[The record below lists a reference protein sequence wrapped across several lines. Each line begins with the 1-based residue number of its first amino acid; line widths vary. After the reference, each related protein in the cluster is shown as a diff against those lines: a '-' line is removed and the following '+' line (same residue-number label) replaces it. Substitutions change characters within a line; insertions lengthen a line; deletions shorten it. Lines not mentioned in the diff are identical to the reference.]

1 MANYNGKTNNE
12 LKEELSSKTLELM
25 LFREMVVNQ
34 EFIGRL
40 SDVVDF
46 RWFRTPHIRLMAEF
60 AIGYFRKYG
69 GLVSKDLIESVIQRR
84 NENQVIE
91 ANKIDLNAALYDFNK
106 AKELDL
112 GSMDKSVQMSKIQE
126 YVKQEAM
133 RNALLD
139 SASSLESKDTDGLI
153 DKTLKK
159 FDDIQKIL
167 FEELDFGVEMSAEEV
182 DKSMQDHMDFLTNPS
197 ARIPT
202 LWNCLDDVTHG
213 GFYKDGK
220 FLGVFMAQAGL
231 GKSNILANL
240 GYNFL
245 KQNLKVS
252 VISMEMSQNVYL
264 RRFDSLISKI
274 DIDELGLS
282 SMIGQLKDKVERFY
296 KQDHPGARLNIKE
309 FPPNSK
315 SAKNLGQYV
324 EELVSAKGWKPDVLI
339 VDYLNLLKPNAGSS
353 RGESTMYEDGKTVSE
368 ELRKLSYD
376 LAIPIITAVQC
387 NSSGFNTADIGMQN
401 IAESRGIAHT
411 ADFIAGLYQ
420 TEDEQMDGVFHMK
433 ILKSRLGEN
442 KNLKFE
448 FDKHTM
454 EFRDIND
461 VVDIDMAKETVINST
476 TSTISEQNKRNSIR
490 PDKCKV
496 DDIEMDLFG
505 SDLGMP

>member
-1 MANYNGKTNNE
+1 MADNNSKSSSNGF
-12 LKEELSSKTLELM
+12 KEELSSKTLELM
-25 LFREMVVNQ
+25 LFREMIVNQ
-34 EFIGRL
+34 EFLGRL

-60 AIGYFRKYG
+60 AVGYFRKYG
-69 GLVSKDLIESVIQRR
+69 GLVSRDLVESMIQRR

-106 AKELDL
+106 AKDLDL
-112 GSMDKSVQMSKIQE
+112 GSMEKAAQISKIQE

-139 SASSLESKDTDGLI
+139 SATSLESKDTDGLI
-153 DKTLKK
+153 EKTLKK

-167 FEELDFGVEMSAEEV
+167 FEEIDFGVEMSAEEV
-182 DKSMQDHMDFLTNPS
+182 DASLEDHIDFLTNPS

-202 LWNCLDDVTHG
+202 LWECLDDATHG

-245 KQNLKVS
+245 RQNLKVV

-282 SMIGQLKDKVERFY
+282 SMVGQLKDKVERFY
-296 KQDHPGARLNIKE
+296 KFDYPGARLNIKE
-309 FPPNSK
+309 YPPNSK
-315 SAKNLGQYV
+315 SAKNLEQYV
-324 EELVSAKGWKPDVLI
+324 EELVVAKGWKPDVLI
-339 VDYLNLLKPNAGSS
+339 IDYLNLLKPNGGSS
-353 RGESTMYEDGKTVSE
+353 KGDASLYEDGKIVSE
-368 ELRKLSYD
+368 QLRKLSYD
-376 LAIPIITAVQC
+376 LQIPVITAVQC

-420 TEDEQMDGVFHMK
+420 TEDEQVQGVFHMK
-433 ILKSRLGEN
+433 ILKSRLGES

-461 VVDIDMAKETVINST
+461 VVDSDEAKEVVASSTNS
-476 TSTISEQNKRNSIR
+476 NLVVKK
-490 PDKCKV
+490 PVGLPKCQI
-496 DDIEMDLFG
+496 DDIENDLLFKN
-505 SDLGMP
+505 DLGMP

>member
-1 MANYNGKTNNE
+1 MANYNGKTQSAF
-12 LKEELSSKTLELM
+12 KEELSSKTLELM
-25 LFREMVVNQ
+25 LFREMLVNQ
-34 EFIGRL
+34 EFLGRL

-60 AIGYFRKYG
+60 AVGYFRKYG
-69 GLVSKDLIESVIQRR
+69 GLVSRDMMESVIQRR

-91 ANKIDLNAALYDFNK
+91 ANKIDINTALYDFNK

-112 GSMDKSVQMSKIQE
+112 GSMDKATQISKIQE

-139 SASSLESKDTDGLI
+139 SAENLEKKDTDGVVEN
-153 DKTLKK
+153 TLKK

-167 FEELDFGVEMSAEEV
+167 FEEMDFGVEMSAEEV
-182 DKSMQDHMDFLTNPS
+182 EDSMEEHIDYLTNPA
-197 ARIPT
+197 ARIASG
-202 LWNCLDDVTHG
+202 WNCLDEITHG
-213 GFYKDGK
+213 GFFKDGK

-245 KQNLKVS
+245 RQNLKVA

-274 DIDELGLS
+274 DIDSLGLS
-282 SMIGQLKDKVERFY
+282 SMVGQLKEKITKFY
-296 KQDHPGARLNIKE
+296 KFDYPGARLNVKE
-309 FPPNSK
+309 FAPNSK
-315 SAKNLGQYV
+315 SSKNIEQYV
-324 EELVSAKGWKPDVLI
+324 EELVVAKGWKPDVLI
-339 VDYLNLLKPNAGSS
+339 IDYLNLLKPNASSS
-353 RGESTMYEDGKTVSE
+353 RADSTMYEDGKVVSE
-368 ELRKLSYD
+368 ELRAMSYH
-376 LAIPIITAVQC
+376 LQIPVLTAVQC

-433 ILKSRLGEN
+433 ILKSRLGD
-442 KNLKFE
+442 KANLKFE

-454 EFRDIND
+454 EFKDIND
-461 VVDIDMAKETVINST
+461 VMDSDAAKETVANST
-476 TSTISEQNKRNSIR
+476 GSNLVKKQIGLTRCQ
-490 PDKCKV
+490 V
-496 DDIEMDLFG
+496 DDEDLFKN
-505 SDLGMP
+505 DLGMP

>member
-1 MANYNGKTNNE
+1 MTNNKPTFF
-12 LKEELSSKTLELM
+12 KEELSEKTLELM
-25 LFREMVVNQ
+25 LFREMIVNSD
-34 EFIGRL
+34 FIGRI
-40 SDVVDF
+40 SEVVDF
-46 RWFRTPHIRLMAEF
+46 RWFRTPHIQFMARF
-60 AIGYFRKYG
+60 AVNYFKKYG
-69 GLVSKDLIESVIQRR
+69 ILATRDIMESVIQKV

-91 ANKIDLNAALYDFNK
+91 ANKIDINAAMFDFNK
-106 AKELDL
+106 ATTLNL
-112 GSMDKSVQMSKIQE
+112 GEMSDKDRMAKIQE

-139 SASSLESKDTDGLI
+139 SATDLERKNTDGLVES
-153 DKTLKK
+153 TLKK
-159 FDDIQKIL
+159 FDDIQKL
-167 FEELDFGVEMSAEEV
+167 VFEELDFGVEMSADEV
-182 DKSMQDHMDFLTNPS
+182 DASLEDHIDFLTNPS

-213 GFYKDGK
+213 GFFKDGK

-245 KQNLKVS
+245 KQNLKVV

-274 DIDELGLS
+274 DIDDLGLS
-282 SMIGQLKDKVERFY
+282 SMVGQLKDKVERFY
-296 KQDHPGARLNIKE
+296 KQDYPGARLNIKE

-315 SAKNLGQYV
+315 SAKSLGQYV
-324 EELVSAKGWKPDVLI
+324 EELVVARGWKPDVLI
-339 VDYLNLLKPNAGSS
+339 VDYLNLLKPNVGASH
-353 RGESTMYEDGKTVSE
+353 GETTMYEDGKTVSE

-376 LAIPIITAVQC
+376 LSIPIITAVQC

-420 TEDEQMDGVFHMK
+420 TEDEQMEGVFHMK
-433 ILKSRLGEN
+433 ILKSRLGES

-448 FDKHTM
+448 FNKHTM
-454 EFRDIND
+454 EFTDIND
-461 VVDIDMAKETVINST
+461 VDDGSEAVKESVEPSKQQSTNSLT
-476 TSTISEQNKRNSIR
+476 PVRCE
-490 PDKCKV
+490 V
-496 DDIEMDLFG
+496 DDKDLFMG
-505 SDLGMP
+505 DLGMP

>member
-1 MANYNGKTNNE
+1 MANYNGKTQSAF
-12 LKEELSSKTLELM
+12 KEELSSKTLELM
-25 LFREMVVNQ
+25 LFREMLVNQ
-34 EFIGRL
+34 EFLGRL

-60 AIGYFRKYG
+60 AVGYFRKYG
-69 GLVSKDLIESVIQRR
+69 GLVSRDLMESVIQRR

-91 ANKIDLNAALYDFNK
+91 ANKIDINTALYDFNK

-112 GSMDKSVQMSKIQE
+112 GSMDKATQISKIQE

-139 SASSLESKDTDGLI
+139 SAENLEKKDTDGVVEN
-153 DKTLKK
+153 TLKK

-167 FEELDFGVEMSAEEV
+167 FEEMDFGVEMSADEVEDSMEEHI
-182 DKSMQDHMDFLTNPS
+182 DYLTNPA
-197 ARIPT
+197 ARIASG
-202 LWNCLDDVTHG
+202 WNCLDEITHG
-213 GFYKDGK
+213 GFFKDGK

-245 KQNLKVS
+245 RQNLKVA

-274 DIDELGLS
+274 DIDSLGLS
-282 SMIGQLKDKVERFY
+282 SMVGQLKEKITKFY
-296 KQDHPGARLNIKE
+296 KFDYPGARLNVKE
-309 FPPNSK
+309 LAPNSK
-315 SAKNLGQYV
+315 SSKNIEQYV
-324 EELVSAKGWKPDVLI
+324 EELVVAKGWKPDVLI
-339 VDYLNLLKPNAGSS
+339 IDYLNLLKPNASSS
-353 RGESTMYEDGKTVSE
+353 RADTTMYEDGKVVSE
-368 ELRKLSYD
+368 ELRAMSYH
-376 LAIPIITAVQC
+376 LQIPVLTAVQC

-433 ILKSRLGEN
+433 ILKSRLGD
-442 KNLKFE
+442 KANLKFE

-454 EFRDIND
+454 EFKDIND
-461 VVDIDMAKETVINST
+461 VIDSDSAKETVANST
-476 TSTISEQNKRNSIR
+476 GSNLVKKQIGLTRCQ
-490 PDKCKV
+490 V
-496 DDIEMDLFG
+496 DDEDLFKN
-505 SDLGMP
+505 DLGMP

>member
-1 MANYNGKTNNE
+1 MANYNGKTGGE

-25 LFREMVVNQ
+25 LFREMIVNQ
-34 EFIGRL
+34 EFLGRL

-60 AIGYFRKYG
+60 AVGYFRKYG
-69 GLVSKDLIESVIQRR
+69 GLVSRDLIESVIQRR

-106 AKELDL
+106 ARDLDL
-112 GSMDKSVQMSKIQE
+112 GSMDKAVQMSKIQE

-167 FEELDFGVEMSAEEV
+167 FEEIDFGVEMSADEV
-182 DKSMQDHMDFLTNPS
+182 DASLEDHIDFLTNPS

-213 GFYKDGK
+213 GFFKDGK

-245 KQNLKVS
+245 RQNLKVA

-282 SMIGQLKDKVERFY
+282 SMVGQLKDKVERFY
-296 KQDHPGARLNIKE
+296 KSEYPGARLNIKE

-315 SAKNLGQYV
+315 SAKNLEQYV
-324 EELVSAKGWKPDVLI
+324 EELVVAKGWKPDVLI
-339 VDYLNLLKPNAGSS
+339 VDYLNLLKPNGGSS
-353 RGESTMYEDGKTVSE
+353 KGDASLYEDGKIVSE
-368 ELRKLSYD
+368 QLRALSYQ
-376 LAIPIITAVQC
+376 LQIPVLTAVQC

-420 TEDEQMDGVFHMK
+420 TEDEQMEGVFHMK
-433 ILKSRLGEN
+433 ILKSRLGES

-461 VVDIDMAKETVINST
+461 VVDTDMAKETVVNST
-476 TSTISEQNKRNSIR
+476 NSTLAENKKRNPIG

-496 DDIEMDLFG
+496 DDVEKDLFG
-505 SDLGMP
+505 NDLGMP

>member
-1 MANYNGKTNNE
+1 MANYNGKSDNVF
-12 LKEELSSKTLELM
+12 KEELSSKTLELM
-25 LFREMVVNQ
+25 LFREMIVNQ
-34 EFIGRL
+34 EFLGRL

-60 AIGYFRKYG
+60 AVGYFRKYG
-69 GLVSKDLIESVIQRR
+69 GLVSRDLVESMIQRR

-91 ANKIDLNAALYDFNK
+91 ANKIDLNTALYDFNK

-112 GSMDKSVQMSKIQE
+112 GSMEKAAQISKIQE

-139 SASSLESKDTDGLI
+139 SATSLESKDTDGLI
-153 DKTLKK
+153 EKTLKK
-159 FDDIQKIL
+159 FDDIQRIL
-167 FEELDFGVEMSAEEV
+167 FEEIDFGVEMSAEEV
-182 DKSMQDHMDFLTNPS
+182 DASLEDHIDFLTNPS

-213 GFYKDGK
+213 GFFKDGK

-245 KQNLKVS
+245 RQNLKVA

-282 SMIGQLKDKVERFY
+282 SMVGQLKEKVERFY
-296 KQDHPGARLNIKE
+296 KFDYPGARLNIKE

-315 SAKNLGQYV
+315 SAKNLEQYV
-324 EELVSAKGWKPDVLI
+324 EELVVAKGWKPDVLI
-339 VDYLNLLKPNAGSS
+339 IDYLNLLKPNGGSS
-353 RGESTMYEDGKTVSE
+353 KGDASLYEDGKIVSE
-368 ELRKLSYD
+368 QLRALSYH
-376 LAIPIITAVQC
+376 LQIPVLTAVQC

-420 TEDEQMDGVFHMK
+420 TEDEQVQGVFHMK
-433 ILKSRLGEN
+433 ILKSRLGES

-454 EFRDIND
+454 EFRDINEVGSAPTNID
-461 VVDIDMAKETVINST
+461 NPTTIKSDEVDAAL
-476 TSTISEQNKRNSIR
+476 QNMFK
-490 PDKCKV
+490 DEV
-496 DDIEMDLFG
+496 
-505 SDLGMP
+505 GMP

>member
-1 MANYNGKTNNE
+1 MANYNGKSDNVF
-12 LKEELSSKTLELM
+12 KEELSSKTLELM
-25 LFREMVVNQ
+25 LFREMIVNQ
-34 EFIGRL
+34 EFLGRL

-60 AIGYFRKYG
+60 AVGYFRKYG
-69 GLVSKDLIESVIQRR
+69 GLVSRDLVESMIQRR

-91 ANKIDLNAALYDFNK
+91 ANKIDLNTALYDFNK

-112 GSMDKSVQMSKIQE
+112 GSMEKAAQISKIQE

-139 SASSLESKDTDGLI
+139 SATSLESKDTDGLI
-153 DKTLKK
+153 EKTLKK
-159 FDDIQKIL
+159 FDDIQRIL
-167 FEELDFGVEMSAEEV
+167 FEEIDFGVEMSAEEV
-182 DKSMQDHMDFLTNPS
+182 DASLEDHIDFLTNPS

-213 GFYKDGK
+213 GFFKDGK

-245 KQNLKVS
+245 RQNLKVA

-282 SMIGQLKDKVERFY
+282 SMVGQLKEKVERFY
-296 KQDHPGARLNIKE
+296 KFDYPGARLNIKE

-315 SAKNLGQYV
+315 SAKNLEQYV
-324 EELVSAKGWKPDVLI
+324 EELVVAKGWKPDVLI
-339 VDYLNLLKPNAGSS
+339 IDYLNLLKPNGGSS
-353 RGESTMYEDGKTVSE
+353 KGDASLYEDGKIVSE
-368 ELRKLSYD
+368 QLRALSYH
-376 LAIPIITAVQC
+376 LQIPVLTAVQC

-420 TEDEQMDGVFHMK
+420 TEDEQVQGVFHMK
-433 ILKSRLGEN
+433 ILKSRLGES

-461 VVDIDMAKETVINST
+461 VVDTPEAKEVVANST
-476 TSTISEQNKRNSIR
+476 NSNLVKK
-490 PDKCKV
+490 PLGLPKCQV
-496 DDIEMDLFG
+496 DDIEADILFKN
-505 SDLGMP
+505 DLGMP

>member
-1 MANYNGKTNNE
+1 MANYNEKSQTGMF
-12 LKEELSSKTLELM
+12 KEELSSKTLELM
-25 LFREMVVNQ
+25 LFKEMLVNQ

-40 SDVVDF
+40 ADVVDF

-60 AIGYFRKYG
+60 AVGYFRKYG
-69 GLVSKDLIESVIQRR
+69 GLVSRDMMESVIQKR

-91 ANKIDLNAALYDFNK
+91 ANKIDINAALYDFNK

-112 GSMDKSVQMSKIQE
+112 GSMDKATQISKIQE

-139 SASSLESKDTDGLI
+139 AAENLEKKDTDGI
-153 DKTLKK
+153 AENTLKK

-167 FEELDFGVEMSAEEV
+167 FEEMDFGVEMSAEEV
-182 DKSMQDHMDFLTNPS
+182 DDSMEEHIDYLTNPA
-197 ARIPT
+197 ARIAT
-202 LWNCLDDVTHG
+202 TWDCLDEITHG

-245 KQNLKVS
+245 RQNLKVA

-274 DIDELGLS
+274 DIDSLGLS
-282 SMIGQLKDKVERFY
+282 SMVGQLKEKITKFY
-296 KQDHPGARLNIKE
+296 KFDYPGAKLNVKE
-309 FPPNSK
+309 FAPNSK
-315 SAKNLGQYV
+315 SSKNIEQYV
-324 EELVSAKGWKPDVLI
+324 EELVVAKGWKPDVLI
-339 VDYLNLLKPNAGSS
+339 IDYLNLLKPNASSS
-353 RGESTMYEDGKTVSE
+353 RADSTMYEDGKVVSE
-368 ELRKLSYD
+368 ELRAMSYH
-376 LAIPIITAVQC
+376 LQIPVLTAVQC

-433 ILKSRLGEN
+433 ILKSRLGD
-442 KNLKFE
+442 KANLKFE

-454 EFRDIND
+454 EFKDINAVEQKSIQADKPSDKKFTSMPEDDMFDD
-461 VVDIDMAKETVINST
+461 VFGKE
-476 TSTISEQNKRNSIR
+476 
-490 PDKCKV
+490 
-496 DDIEMDLFG
+496 
-505 SDLGMP
+505 LGCP

>member
-1 MANYNGKTNNE
+1 MANYNGKTQSAF
-12 LKEELSSKTLELM
+12 KEELSSKTLELM
-25 LFREMVVNQ
+25 LFREMLVNQ
-34 EFIGRL
+34 EFLGRL

-60 AIGYFRKYG
+60 AVGYFRKYG
-69 GLVSKDLIESVIQRR
+69 GLVSRDMMESVIQRR

-91 ANKIDLNAALYDFNK
+91 ANKIDINTALYDFNK

-112 GSMDKSVQMSKIQE
+112 GSMDKATQISKIQE

-139 SASSLESKDTDGLI
+139 SAENLEKKDTDGVVEN
-153 DKTLKK
+153 TLKK

-167 FEELDFGVEMSAEEV
+167 FEEMDFGVEMSADEVEDSMEEHI
-182 DKSMQDHMDFLTNPS
+182 DYLTNPA
-197 ARIPT
+197 ARIASG
-202 LWNCLDDVTHG
+202 WNCLDEITHG
-213 GFYKDGK
+213 GFFKDGK

-245 KQNLKVS
+245 RQNLKVA

-274 DIDELGLS
+274 DIDSLGLS
-282 SMIGQLKDKVERFY
+282 SMVGQLKEKITKFY
-296 KQDHPGARLNIKE
+296 KFDYPGARLNVKE
-309 FPPNSK
+309 FAPNSK
-315 SAKNLGQYV
+315 SSKNIEQYV
-324 EELVSAKGWKPDVLI
+324 EELVVAKGWKPDVLI
-339 VDYLNLLKPNAGSS
+339 IDYLNLLKPNASSS
-353 RGESTMYEDGKTVSE
+353 RADSTMYEDGKVVSE
-368 ELRKLSYD
+368 ELRAMSYH
-376 LAIPIITAVQC
+376 LQIPVLTAVQC

-433 ILKSRLGEN
+433 ILKSRLGD
-442 KNLKFE
+442 KANLKFE

-454 EFRDIND
+454 EFKDIND
-461 VVDIDMAKETVINST
+461 VMDSDAAKETVANST
-476 TSTISEQNKRNSIR
+476 GSNLVKKQIGLTRCQ
-490 PDKCKV
+490 V
-496 DDIEMDLFG
+496 DDEDLFKN
-505 SDLGMP
+505 DLGCP

>member
-1 MANYNGKTNNE
+1 MANYNGKTGGE

-25 LFREMVVNQ
+25 LFREMIVNQ
-34 EFIGRL
+34 EFLGRL

-60 AIGYFRKYG
+60 AVGYFRKYG
-69 GLVSKDLIESVIQRR
+69 GLVSRDLIESVIQRR

-91 ANKIDLNAALYDFNK
+91 ANKIDINTALYDFNK
-106 AKELDL
+106 AKDLDL
-112 GSMDKSVQMSKIQE
+112 GSMDKAVQMSKIQE

-167 FEELDFGVEMSAEEV
+167 FEEIDFGVEMSADEV
-182 DKSMQDHMDFLTNPS
+182 DASLEDHIDFLTNPS

-213 GFYKDGK
+213 GFFKDGK

-245 KQNLKVS
+245 RQNLKVA

-282 SMIGQLKDKVERFY
+282 SMVGQLKDKVERFY
-296 KQDHPGARLNIKE
+296 KSEYPGARLNIKE

-315 SAKNLGQYV
+315 SAKNLEQYV
-324 EELVSAKGWKPDVLI
+324 EELVVAKGWKPDVLI
-339 VDYLNLLKPNAGSS
+339 VDYLNLLKPNGGSS
-353 RGESTMYEDGKTVSE
+353 KGDASLYEDGKIVSE
-368 ELRKLSYD
+368 QLRALSYQ
-376 LAIPIITAVQC
+376 LQIPVLTAVQC

-420 TEDEQMDGVFHMK
+420 TEDEQMEGVFHMK
-433 ILKSRLGEN
+433 ILKSRLGES

-461 VVDIDMAKETVINST
+461 VVDTDMAKETVVNST
-476 TSTISEQNKRNSIR
+476 NSTLADNKKRNPIG

-496 DDIEMDLFG
+496 DDAEKDLFG
-505 SDLGMP
+505 NDLGMP

>member
-1 MANYNGKTNNE
+1 MANYNGKSDNVF
-12 LKEELSSKTLELM
+12 KEELSSKTLELM
-25 LFREMVVNQ
+25 LFREMIVNQ
-34 EFIGRL
+34 EFLGRL

-60 AIGYFRKYG
+60 AVGYFRKYG
-69 GLVSKDLIESVIQRR
+69 GLVSRDLVESMIQRR

-91 ANKIDLNAALYDFNK
+91 ANKIDLNTALYDFNK

-112 GSMDKSVQMSKIQE
+112 GSMEKAAQISKIQE

-139 SASSLESKDTDGLI
+139 SATSLESKDTDGLI
-153 DKTLKK
+153 EKTLKK
-159 FDDIQKIL
+159 FDDIQRIL
-167 FEELDFGVEMSAEEV
+167 FEEIDFGVEMSAEEV
-182 DKSMQDHMDFLTNPS
+182 DASLEDHIDFLTNPS

-202 LWNCLDDVTHG
+202 LWECLDDVTHG
-213 GFYKDGK
+213 GFFKDGK

-245 KQNLKVS
+245 RQNLKVA

-282 SMIGQLKDKVERFY
+282 SMVGQLKEKVERFY
-296 KQDHPGARLNIKE
+296 KFDYPGARLNIKE

-315 SAKNLGQYV
+315 SAKNLEQYV
-324 EELVSAKGWKPDVLI
+324 EELVVAKGWKPDVLI
-339 VDYLNLLKPNAGSS
+339 IDYLNLLKPNGGSS
-353 RGESTMYEDGKTVSE
+353 KGDASLYEDGKIVSE
-368 ELRKLSYD
+368 QLRALSYH
-376 LAIPIITAVQC
+376 LQIPVLTAVQC

-420 TEDEQMDGVFHMK
+420 TEDEQVQGVFHMK
-433 ILKSRLGEN
+433 ILKSRLGES

-461 VVDIDMAKETVINST
+461 VVETPEAKEIVANST
-476 TSTISEQNKRNSIR
+476 NSNLIKK
-490 PDKCKV
+490 PLGLPKCQV
-496 DDIEMDLFG
+496 DDIEADILFKN
-505 SDLGMP
+505 DLGMP

>member
-1 MANYNGKTNNE
+1 MANYNGKSDNVF
-12 LKEELSSKTLELM
+12 KEELSSKTLELM
-25 LFREMVVNQ
+25 LFREMIVNQ
-34 EFIGRL
+34 EFLGRL

-60 AIGYFRKYG
+60 AVGYFRKYG
-69 GLVSKDLIESVIQRR
+69 GLVSRDLIESVIQRR

-91 ANKIDLNAALYDFNK
+91 ANKIDINTALYDFNK
-106 AKELDL
+106 ARDLDL
-112 GSMDKSVQMSKIQE
+112 GSMDKAVQMSKIQE

-153 DKTLKK
+153 EKTLKK

-167 FEELDFGVEMSAEEV
+167 FEEIDFGVEMSASEV
-182 DKSMQDHMDFLTNPS
+182 DASLEDHIDFLTNPS

-213 GFYKDGK
+213 GFFKDGK

-245 KQNLKVS
+245 RQNLKVA

-282 SMIGQLKDKVERFY
+282 SMVGQLKDKVERFY
-296 KQDHPGARLNIKE
+296 KRDYPGARLNIKE

-315 SAKNLGQYV
+315 SAKNLEQYV
-324 EELVSAKGWKPDVLI
+324 EELVLARGWKPDVLI
-339 VDYLNLLKPNAGSS
+339 VDYLNLLKPNGGSS
-353 RGESTMYEDGKTVSE
+353 KGDASLYEDGKIVSE
-368 ELRKLSYD
+368 QLRALSYQ
-376 LAIPIITAVQC
+376 LQIPVLTAVQC

-420 TEDEQMDGVFHMK
+420 TEDEQMEGVFHMK
-433 ILKSRLGEN
+433 ILKSRLGES

-454 EFRDIND
+454 EFKDIND
-461 VVDIDMAKETVINST
+461 VVDTDMAKDAVVNST
-476 TSTISEQNKRNSIR
+476 TSALTENKKHNPIG

-496 DDIEMDLFG
+496 DDVERDLFG
-505 SDLGMP
+505 NDLGMP

>member
-1 MANYNGKTNNE
+1 MANYNGKTQSAF
-12 LKEELSSKTLELM
+12 KEELSSKTLELM
-25 LFREMVVNQ
+25 LFREMLVNQ
-34 EFIGRL
+34 EFLGRL

-60 AIGYFRKYG
+60 AVGYFRKYG
-69 GLVSKDLIESVIQRR
+69 GLVSRDMMESVIQRR

-91 ANKIDLNAALYDFNK
+91 ANKIDINTALYDFNK

-112 GSMDKSVQMSKIQE
+112 GSMDKATQISKIQE

-139 SASSLESKDTDGLI
+139 SAENLEKKDTDGVVEN
-153 DKTLKK
+153 TLKK
-159 FDDIQKIL
+159 FDDIQRIL
-167 FEELDFGVEMSAEEV
+167 FEEMDFGVEMSADEVEDSMEEHI
-182 DKSMQDHMDFLTNPS
+182 DYLTNPA
-197 ARIPT
+197 ARIASG
-202 LWNCLDDVTHG
+202 WNCLDEITHG
-213 GFYKDGK
+213 GFFKDGK

-245 KQNLKVS
+245 RQNLKVA

-274 DIDELGLS
+274 DIDSLGLS
-282 SMIGQLKDKVERFY
+282 SMVGQLKEKITKFY
-296 KQDHPGARLNIKE
+296 KFDYPGARLNVKE
-309 FPPNSK
+309 FAPNSK
-315 SAKNLGQYV
+315 SSKNIEQYV
-324 EELVSAKGWKPDVLI
+324 EELVVAKGWKPDVLI
-339 VDYLNLLKPNAGSS
+339 IDYLNLLKPNASSS
-353 RGESTMYEDGKTVSE
+353 RADSTMYEDGKVVSE
-368 ELRKLSYD
+368 ELRAMSYH
-376 LAIPIITAVQC
+376 LQIPVLTAVQC

-433 ILKSRLGEN
+433 ILKSRLGD
-442 KNLKFE
+442 KANLKFE

-454 EFRDIND
+454 EFKDIND
-461 VVDIDMAKETVINST
+461 VIDSDSAKETVANST
-476 TSTISEQNKRNSIR
+476 GSNLVKKQIGLTRCQ
-490 PDKCKV
+490 V
-496 DDIEMDLFG
+496 DDEDLFKN
-505 SDLGMP
+505 DLGCP

>member
-1 MANYNGKTNNE
+1 MANYNGKTQSAF
-12 LKEELSSKTLELM
+12 KEELSSKTLELM
-25 LFREMVVNQ
+25 LFREMLVNQ
-34 EFIGRL
+34 EFLGRL

-60 AIGYFRKYG
+60 AVGYFRKYG
-69 GLVSKDLIESVIQRR
+69 GLVSRDMMESVIQRR

-91 ANKIDLNAALYDFNK
+91 ANKIDINTALYDFNK

-112 GSMDKSVQMSKIQE
+112 GSMDKATQISKIQE

-139 SASSLESKDTDGLI
+139 SAENLEKKDTDGVVEN
-153 DKTLKK
+153 TLKK

-167 FEELDFGVEMSAEEV
+167 FEEMDFGVEMSADEVEDSMEEHI
-182 DKSMQDHMDFLTNPS
+182 DYLTNPS
-197 ARIPT
+197 ARIASG
-202 LWNCLDDVTHG
+202 WNCLDEITHG
-213 GFYKDGK
+213 GFFKDGK

-245 KQNLKVS
+245 RQNLKVA

-274 DIDELGLS
+274 DIDSLGLS
-282 SMIGQLKDKVERFY
+282 SMVGQLKEKITKFY
-296 KQDHPGARLNIKE
+296 KFDYPGARLNVKE
-309 FPPNSK
+309 FAPNSK
-315 SAKNLGQYV
+315 SSKNIEQYV
-324 EELVSAKGWKPDVLI
+324 EELVVAKGWKPDVLI
-339 VDYLNLLKPNAGSS
+339 IDYLNLLKPNASSS
-353 RGESTMYEDGKTVSE
+353 RADSTMYEDGKVVSE
-368 ELRKLSYD
+368 ELRAMSYH
-376 LAIPIITAVQC
+376 LQIPVLTAVQC

-420 TEDEQMDGVFHMK
+420 TEDEQAQGVFHMK
-433 ILKSRLGEN
+433 ILKSRLGD
-442 KNLKFE
+442 KANLKFE

-454 EFRDIND
+454 EFKDIND
-461 VVDIDMAKETVINST
+461 VIDSDSAKETVANST
-476 TSTISEQNKRNSIR
+476 GSNLVKKQIGLTRCQ
-490 PDKCKV
+490 V
-496 DDIEMDLFG
+496 DDEDLFKN
-505 SDLGMP
+505 DLGCP

>member
-1 MANYNGKTNNE
+1 MANYNGKTQSAF
-12 LKEELSSKTLELM
+12 KEELSSKTLELM
-25 LFREMVVNQ
+25 LFREMLVNQ
-34 EFIGRL
+34 EFLGRL

-60 AIGYFRKYG
+60 AVGYFRKYG
-69 GLVSKDLIESVIQRR
+69 GLVSRDLMESVIQRR

-91 ANKIDLNAALYDFNK
+91 ANKIDINTALYDFNK

-112 GSMDKSVQMSKIQE
+112 GSMDKATQISKIQE

-139 SASSLESKDTDGLI
+139 SAENLEKKDTDGVVEN
-153 DKTLKK
+153 TLKK

-167 FEELDFGVEMSAEEV
+167 FEEMDFGVEMSADEVEDSMEEHI
-182 DKSMQDHMDFLTNPS
+182 DYLTNPA
-197 ARIPT
+197 ARIASG
-202 LWNCLDDVTHG
+202 WNCLDEITHG
-213 GFYKDGK
+213 GFFKDGK

-245 KQNLKVS
+245 RQNLKVA

-274 DIDELGLS
+274 DIDSLGLS
-282 SMIGQLKDKVERFY
+282 SMVGQLKEKITKFY
-296 KQDHPGARLNIKE
+296 KFDYPGARLNVKE
-309 FPPNSK
+309 FAPNSK
-315 SAKNLGQYV
+315 SSKNIEQYV
-324 EELVSAKGWKPDVLI
+324 EELVVAKGWKPDVLI
-339 VDYLNLLKPNAGSS
+339 IDYLNLLKPNASSS
-353 RGESTMYEDGKTVSE
+353 RADTTMYEDGKVVSE
-368 ELRKLSYD
+368 ELRAMSYH
-376 LAIPIITAVQC
+376 LQIPVLTAVQC

-433 ILKSRLGEN
+433 ILKSRLGD
-442 KNLKFE
+442 KANLKFE

-454 EFRDIND
+454 EFKDIND
-461 VVDIDMAKETVINST
+461 VIDSDSAKETVANST
-476 TSTISEQNKRNSIR
+476 GSNLVKKQIGLTRCQ
-490 PDKCKV
+490 V
-496 DDIEMDLFG
+496 DDEDLFKN
-505 SDLGMP
+505 DLGMP

>member
-1 MANYNGKTNNE
+1 MANYNGKTQSAF
-12 LKEELSSKTLELM
+12 KEELSSKTLELM
-25 LFREMVVNQ
+25 LFREMLVNQ
-34 EFIGRL
+34 EFLGRL

-60 AIGYFRKYG
+60 AVGYFRKYG
-69 GLVSKDLIESVIQRR
+69 GLVSRDMMESVIQRR

-91 ANKIDLNAALYDFNK
+91 ANKIDINTALYDFNK

-112 GSMDKSVQMSKIQE
+112 GSMDKATQISKIQE

-139 SASSLESKDTDGLI
+139 SAENLEKKDTDGVVEN
-153 DKTLKK
+153 TLKK
-159 FDDIQKIL
+159 FDDIQRIL
-167 FEELDFGVEMSAEEV
+167 FEEMDFGVEMSADEVEDSMEEHI
-182 DKSMQDHMDFLTNPS
+182 DYLTNPA
-197 ARIPT
+197 ARIASG
-202 LWNCLDDVTHG
+202 WNCLDEITHG
-213 GFYKDGK
+213 GFFKDGK

-245 KQNLKVS
+245 RQNLKVA

-274 DIDELGLS
+274 DIDSLGLS
-282 SMIGQLKDKVERFY
+282 SMVGQLKEKITKFY
-296 KQDHPGARLNIKE
+296 KFDYPGARLNVKE
-309 FPPNSK
+309 FAPNSK
-315 SAKNLGQYV
+315 SSKNIEQYV
-324 EELVSAKGWKPDVLI
+324 EELVVAKGWKPDVLI
-339 VDYLNLLKPNAGSS
+339 IDYLNLLKPNASSS
-353 RGESTMYEDGKTVSE
+353 RADSTMYEDGKVVSE
-368 ELRKLSYD
+368 ELRAMSYH
-376 LAIPIITAVQC
+376 LQIPVLTAVQC

-433 ILKSRLGEN
+433 ILKSRLGD
-442 KNLKFE
+442 KANLKFE

-454 EFRDIND
+454 EFKDIND
-461 VVDIDMAKETVINST
+461 VIDSDSAKETVANST
-476 TSTISEQNKRNSIR
+476 GSNLVKKQIGLTRCQ
-490 PDKCKV
+490 V
-496 DDIEMDLFG
+496 DDEDLFKN
-505 SDLGMP
+505 DLGMP

>member
-1 MANYNGKTNNE
+1 MAITTTTDNKSTFF
-12 LKEELSSKTLELM
+12 KEELSDKTLELM
-25 LFREMVVNQ
+25 LFREMVLN
-34 EFIGRL
+34 
-40 SDVVDF
+40 SDFMDKISNVVDF
-46 RWFRTPHIRLMAEF
+46 RWFRTPCIQFMAKF
-60 AIGYFRKYG
+60 AVGYFKKNG
-69 GLVSKDLIESVIQRR
+69 ILVTRDIMESVIQRV
-84 NENQVIE
+84 NENQAIA
-91 ANKIDLNAALYDFNK
+91 ANKIDLNAAMFDFNK
-106 AKELDL
+106 ATTLNL
-112 GSMDKSVQMSKIQE
+112 GEMSDKDRMAKIQE

-139 SASSLESKDTDGLI
+139 SATDLERKNTDGLVEN
-153 DKTLKK
+153 TLKK
-159 FDDIQKIL
+159 FDDIQKL
-167 FEELDFGVEMSAEEV
+167 VFEELDFGVEMSSDEV
-182 DKSMQDHMDFLTNPS
+182 DNSLEDHIDFLTNPS

-213 GFYKDGK
+213 GFFKDGK

-245 KQNLKVS
+245 KQNLKVV

-274 DIDELGLS
+274 DIDDLGLS
-282 SMIGQLKDKVERFY
+282 SMVGQLKDKVERFY
-296 KQDHPGARLNIKE
+296 KQDYPGARLNIKE

-315 SAKNLGQYV
+315 SAKSLGQYV
-324 EELVSAKGWKPDVLI
+324 EKLVVAKGWKPDVLI

-353 RGESTMYEDGKTVSE
+353 HGDSTMYEDGKAVSE

-376 LAIPIITAVQC
+376 LSIPIITAVQC

-420 TEDEQMDGVFHMK
+420 TEDEQEQGVFHMK
-433 ILKSRLGEN
+433 ILKSRLGES

-448 FDKHTM
+448 FNKRTM
-454 EFRDIND
+454 EFTDIND
-461 VVDIDMAKETVINST
+461 VDDGMEAVKESVDQGKKPTTNSLT
-476 TSTISEQNKRNSIR
+476 PVRCE
-490 PDKCKV
+490 V
-496 DDIEMDLFG
+496 DDKDLFMG
-505 SDLGMP
+505 DLGMP

>member
-1 MANYNGKTNNE
+1 MANYNGKSDNVF
-12 LKEELSSKTLELM
+12 KEELSSKTLELM
-25 LFREMVVNQ
+25 LFREMIVNQ
-34 EFIGRL
+34 EFLGRL

-60 AIGYFRKYG
+60 AVGYFRKYG
-69 GLVSKDLIESVIQRR
+69 GLVSRDLVESMIQRR

-91 ANKIDLNAALYDFNK
+91 ANKIDLNTALYDFNK

-112 GSMDKSVQMSKIQE
+112 GSMEKAAQISKIQE
-126 YVKQEAM
+126 YVKKEAM

-139 SASSLESKDTDGLI
+139 SATSLESKDTDGLI
-153 DKTLKK
+153 EKTLKK
-159 FDDIQKIL
+159 FDDIQRIL
-167 FEELDFGVEMSAEEV
+167 FEEIDFGVEMSAEEV
-182 DKSMQDHMDFLTNPS
+182 DASLEDHIDFLTNPS

-202 LWNCLDDVTHG
+202 LWGCLDDVTHG
-213 GFYKDGK
+213 GFFKDGK

-245 KQNLKVS
+245 RQNLKVA

-282 SMIGQLKDKVERFY
+282 SMVGQLKEKVERFY
-296 KQDHPGARLNIKE
+296 KFDYPGARLNIKE

-315 SAKNLGQYV
+315 SAKNLEQYV
-324 EELVSAKGWKPDVLI
+324 EELVVAKGWKPDVLI
-339 VDYLNLLKPNAGSS
+339 IDYLNLLKPNVGSS
-353 RGESTMYEDGKTVSE
+353 KGDASLYEDGKIVSE
-368 ELRKLSYD
+368 QLRALSYH
-376 LAIPIITAVQC
+376 LQIPVLTAVQC

-420 TEDEQMDGVFHMK
+420 TEDEQVQGVFHMK
-433 ILKSRLGEN
+433 ILKSRLGES

-448 FDKHTM
+448 FDKRTM

-461 VVDIDMAKETVINST
+461 VVDANESKEIVANST
-476 TSTISEQNKRNSIR
+476 NSNLVKK
-490 PDKCKV
+490 PLGLPKCQI
-496 DDIEMDLFG
+496 DDIELDMAFKE
-505 SDLGMP
+505 DLGCP